1 MSAIIRDIFSH
12 RPRLSPAPE
21 AGGKF
26 KRRRLET
33 KTEAVDIL
41 SRTLYGEARGEGVSG
56 LEAVASVVMNRLAIA
71 DKKAAQGARHWWGND
86 VGEICTRPFQFS
98 CWNEDDPNRG
108 QIISLQPGDKLFDCC
123 RRIARRAVNGVL
135 EDKTRSATH
144 YHAQGVFP
152 SWARGKA
159 PSVEIGHHLFYN
171 DIE

>member
-1 MSAIIRDIFSH
+1 MSAIIRDIFSPP
-12 RPRLSPAPE
+12 PRLSPAPAPE
-21 AGGKF
+21 K
-26 KRRRLET
+26 KRRRRET
-33 KTEAVDIL
+33 KKEAVDIL
-41 SRTLYGEARGEGVSG
+41 ARTLYGEARGEGVSG
-56 LEAVASVVMNRLAIA
+56 LEAVASVVMNRLTIA

-86 VGEICTRPFQFS
+86 AGEICGRPFQFS
-98 CWNEDDPNRG
+98 CWNEGDPNRAV
-108 QIISLQPGDKLFDCC
+108 IAALQPGDKLFDCC

-135 EDKTRSATH
+135 EDKTRGATH

>member
-1 MSAIIRDIFSH
+1 MEELTATGIIRQF
-12 RPRLSPAPE
+12 
-21 AGGKF
+21 
-26 KRRRLET
+26 
-33 KTEAVDIL
+33 
-41 SRTLYGEARGEGVSG
+41 
-56 LEAVASVVMNRLAIA
+56 
-71 DKKAAQGARHWWGND
+71 KAAKSKRGAWESHW
-86 VGEICTRPFQFS
+86 RFS